1 MFARLAAVVLVLL
14 TAPVQALPTIATWQT
29 ANGARVLFV
38 EARGLP
44 IVDVSIVFDA
54 ASARD
59 GGRPGLARLTS
70 SLLAEGAGGLSADE
84 IAERFAA
91 LGAQFATQS
100 LRDMATAELRSLSD
114 PATLE
119 AAVKLAATIL
129 SRPDFPGDA
138 LERVRRQMLVALRQV
153 EQSPDDLVER
163 AFYRG
168 VFGDHP
174 YASPPEGTDTSV
186 AAFTRED
193 VSGFW
198 GRYYVGRNAVVA
210 IVGDLDRA
218 NAERVAQTLVGALAP
233 GATAPA
239 LPPVPRL
246 GEPKGVRLEHPS
258 TQTHLRLGGASIT
271 RTDPDY
277 FPLYVGNHALGGS
290 GLVSILAEQV
300 REKRGLSY
308 SVYSALVPMRAEG
321 PFYVGLQT
329 RNEQAGDALRVA
341 AETLRRF
348 VQEGP
353 TDQELD
359 AAKRNITGGFALRL
373 DSNKKILSQIA
384 AMAFYGLP
392 LDYLATFSDR
402 VRAVNRDS
410 VRAAFQRHID
420 LDRMLTVL
428 VGQPVGEGLAQR
440 ASPP

>member
-1 MFARLAAVVLVLL
+1 MFARLAAVVLALL
-14 TAPVQALPTIATWQT
+14 AAPVQALPTIATWQT

-129 SRPDFPGDA
+129 SRPDFPADA

-218 NAERVAQTLVGALAP
+218 SAERVAQTLVGALAP
-233 GATAPA
+233 GAAAPA
-239 LPPVPRL
+239 LPPVTRL
-246 GEPKGVRLEHPS
+246 GESKGVRLEHPS

-329 RNEQAGDALRVA
+329 RNEQAGDALQVA

-373 DSNKKILSQIA
+373 DSNKKVLSQIA

-440 ASPP
+440 APPP